1 MNKQS
6 MIKNSDFIALIPARS
21 GSKGLK
27 NKNLLKIN
35 KKTLVEIAIT
45 NALSSKKNY
54 RKFRDRVGIKPYIYP
69 LDKKTGFD
77 IDHMDDFRLAEIM
90 FKQKK

>member
-1 MNKQS
+1 ML
-6 MIKNSDFIALIPARS
+6 LI
-21 GSKGLK
+21 
-27 NKNLLKIN
+27 
-35 KKTLVEIAIT
+35 VEFFYH
-45 NALSSKKNY
+45 LKKNY